1 MIAVIEY
8 ISYALMPILII
19 VVISLSLKN
28 KVSVY
33 DTFIEGAKES
43 FSVILNIFPSMLSI
57 LLVINLFKVS
67 RMHGNVCESCNS
79 IISEY

>member
-67 RMHGNVCESCNS
+67 RMYGYVCETCDS